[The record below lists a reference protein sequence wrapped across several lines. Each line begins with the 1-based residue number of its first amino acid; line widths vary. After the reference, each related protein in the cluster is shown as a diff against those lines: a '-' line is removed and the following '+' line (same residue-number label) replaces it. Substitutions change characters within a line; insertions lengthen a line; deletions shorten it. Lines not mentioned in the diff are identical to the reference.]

1 MKRIKNIISKAVFA
15 FIITSLM
22 LSLDS
27 CKSTKHVADDEYL
40 LAKVNFDCD
49 NSNID
54 TEDLETTLKQKPNR
68 KTLSLFRFHLLVY
81 NMAKSGN
88 ERKFKEK
95 IADVIGEPPVIYD
108 EYATTKTISN
118 LESYLH
124 AQSYYEAEV
133 KVVEKLRKKKVS
145 LTYTIETGE
154 PYIISNLV
162 YDIVDPKI
170 EELVLLD
177 TVNSLIRTNNNFNT
191 DELQDERER
200 LVRMLKSNGYYYFSI
215 NNIHYY
221 ADTTI
226 NRYQTKLTL
235 AIRKSF
241 DENNIQN
248 NTPFKAQVIRNIYIY
263 PDYDPKL
270 SIADA
275 EEYNSTLDTIYIDG
289 YNIIYSEKLEFK
301 PSVLLQSCFV
311 KRGDRYNIKNIEKTH
326 AHFSNLKQF
335 KLINIKLNP
344 AEDVFLETQKERF
357 LDLHIYLTP
366 LVKQSYTLEL
376 EGNNTSG
383 NIGMEG
389 GISYNN
395 KNLLRGAQL
404 FNIKGSLAF
413 QTLTLDADD
422 TRQVFFNTL
431 EYGGEI
437 KLNIPKLMIPFYENY
452 EFVKNHNPKTRI
464 SSSFNYQQRPDYT
477 RTIGNLGFG
486 YFWKGGKN
494 NYITHYINPIELYL
508 VKIFDFDPVFQEQ
521 IANLYI
527 RYSYEDQL
535 MSVISYD
542 LMFNNQN
549 INKLKSFSYF
559 WLNLETSGNIPN
571 ALYKLTDQELVNGAY
586 QFVGVEIAQFVKAD
600 FDYRYYQIFNE
611 NQSLVYRGYFGIGL
625 PYGNSTRGL
634 PFIKKYFIGGAN
646 DIRAWRVRSIGPG
659 SYTNP
664 QSNYDQIADMKI
676 MFNLEYRFKIISF
689 IEGALFIDAGNIW
702 AVDKN
707 DNRAG
712 ALFNFNTFYNE
723 IALGTGFGTRFDFS
737 FFIIRFDFGVP
748 LYDPAFPIY
757 GPASPLYNPDAPK
770 TRWFRAFD
778 TFELS
783 DLTFNFGIGYPF

>member
-1 MKRIKNIISKAVFA
+1 MKLIKNIISKAVLA
-15 FIITSLM
+15 FGIIVIV
-22 LSLDS
+22 LSFDS

-40 LAKVNFDCD
+40 LAKVNFDID
-49 NSNID
+49 NSNVD
-54 TEDLETTLKQKPNR
+54 LEDLKTTLKQKPNR
-68 KTLSLFRFHLLVY
+68 KTLSVFRFHLMVY
-81 NMAKSGN
+81 NLAKSGK
-88 ERKFKEK
+88 ERKFKNK

-108 EYATTKTISN
+108 EFATTKTVSDI
-118 LESYLH
+118 EAYLH

-133 KVVEKLRKKKVS
+133 KLTEKKRKKKIN
-145 LTYTIETGE
+145 LTYIIETGK
-154 PYIISNLV
+154 PYIVSNLV

-170 EELVLLD
+170 KELVLLD
-177 TVNSLIRTNNNFNT
+177 TVNSLLSTNINFNT

-215 NNIHYY
+215 NNIHFY

-226 NRYQTKLTL
+226 NKYQTKLTL

-241 DENNIQN
+241 EENDIKN

-263 PDYDPKL
+263 PDHDPKL
-270 SIADA
+270 SISDA
-275 EEYNSTLDTIYIDG
+275 TDYNLTLDTIYVDG
-289 YNIIYSEKLEFK
+289 YNIIYSNKLEFK
-301 PSVLLQSCFV
+301 PSVFLQSCFV

-326 AHFSNLKQF
+326 AHLSNLKQF

-366 LVKQSYTLEL
+366 MLKQSYTLEL

-413 QTLTLDADD
+413 QTLALDTED
-422 TRQVFFNTL
+422 TRQLLFNTL
-431 EYGGEI
+431 EYGGAM

-464 SSSFNYQQRPDYT
+464 STSFNYQQRPDYT
-477 RTIGNLGFG
+477 RTIGNLSFG

-494 NYITHYINPIELYL
+494 NYITHSINPIDLYL
-508 VKIFDFDPVFQEQ
+508 VKIFDFDPTFQEQ

-571 ALYKLTDQELVNGAY
+571 VFYKLTNQEQVEGAY
-586 QFVGVEIAQFVKAD
+586 QFVGVEFAQFVKAD

-611 NQSLVYRGYFGIGL
+611 KQSLVYRAFFGIGL
-625 PYGNSTRGL
+625 PYGNSTKGL

-646 DIRAWRVRSIGPG
+646 DIRAYRVRSIGPG
-659 SYTNP
+659 AYTNP
-664 QSNYDQIADMKI
+664 DSNYDQIADMKI

-689 IEGALFIDAGNIW
+689 LEGALFIDAGNIW
-702 AVDKN
+702 AIDSN

-712 ALFNFNTFYNE
+712 ALFNANRFYKE
-723 IALGTGFGTRFDFS
+723 MALGTGFGTRLDFS

-748 LYDPAFPIY
+748 LYSPVFPI
-757 GPASPLYNPDAPK
+757 GE
-770 TRWFRAFD
+770 RWLGTFN
-778 TFELS
+778 TFEFS
-783 DLTFNFGIGYPF
+783 DFTFNFGIGYPF

>member
-1 MKRIKNIISKAVFA
+1 MKNIISKATFA
-15 FIITSLM
+15 FFIVIIM

-27 CKSTKHVADDEYL
+27 CRSTKHVADDEYL
-40 LAKVNFDCD
+40 LTKVSFDCK
-49 NSNID
+49 NSNVDI
-54 TEDLETTLKQKPNR
+54 EDVETALKQKPNR
-68 KTLSLFRFHLLVY
+68 KMLSVFRFHLMVY
-81 NMAKSGN
+81 NMAKSGK

-108 EYATTKTISN
+108 EYSTEKTVSN
-118 LESYLH
+118 IESYLH
-124 AQSYYEAEV
+124 AQSYYEADV
-133 KVVEKLRKKKVS
+133 KVVEKRKKKKIS
-145 LTYTIETGE
+145 LTYQIETGE
-154 PYIISNLV
+154 PYLISNLI
-162 YDIVDPKI
+162 YDITDPKLQ
-170 EELVLLD
+170 ELVLLD
-177 TVNSLIRTNNNFNT
+177 TVNSLIHTNENFNT
-191 DELQDERER
+191 DVLQDERER

-226 NRYQTKLTL
+226 NQYQTKLTL

-241 DENNIQN
+241 DENSINN

-263 PDYDPKL
+263 PDFDPKL
-270 SIADA
+270 SVSDIEA
-275 EEYNSTLDTIYIDG
+275 YNSMLDTISVDG
-289 YNIIYSEKLEFK
+289 YNIIYSGKLEFK
-301 PSVLLQSCFV
+301 PSVLLQSCFI
-311 KRGDRYNIKNIEKTH
+311 KRGDRYNIQNVEKTH

-335 KLINIKLNP
+335 KLINIKLYP
-344 AEDVFLETQKERF
+344 SEDVILETQKERF

-366 LVKQSYTLEL
+366 LIKQSYTLEL

-413 QTLTLDADD
+413 QTLTLDVEDISQ
-422 TRQVFFNTL
+422 TFFNTL
-431 EYGGEI
+431 EYGGEM

-464 SSSFNYQQRPDYT
+464 STSFSYQQRPDYT

-494 NYITHYINPIELYL
+494 NYLTHYINPIELYL
-508 VKIFDFDPVFQEQ
+508 VKIFDFNPVFQEQ

-549 INKLKSFSYF
+549 INKLKSFTYF

-571 ALYKLTDQELVNGAY
+571 ALYKWTGQEKVDGAF
-586 QFVGVEIAQFVKAD
+586 QFIGVEFAQFIKAD

-611 NQSLVYRGYFGIGL
+611 NQSFVYRGFFGIGL
-625 PYGNSTRGL
+625 PYGNSTKGL

-646 DIRAWRVRSIGPG
+646 DIRAWRVRTIGPG

-664 QSNYDQIADMKI
+664 GSNYDQIADMKM
-676 MFNLEYRFKIISF
+676 MFNFEYRFKIISF
-689 IEGALFIDAGNIW
+689 IEGALFLDAGNIW
-702 AVDKN
+702 AIDKK

-712 ALFNFNTFYNE
+712 SLFRWDKFYKE
-723 IALGTGFGTRFDFS
+723 IAVGTGFGVRFDFS
-737 FFIIRFDFGVP
+737 FFIIRFDFGIP
-748 LYDPAFPIY
+748 LYSPIY
-757 GPASPLYNPDAPK
+757 PPSE
-770 TRWFRAFD
+770 RWLGTFS
-778 TFELS
+778 TFELN
-783 DLTFNFGIGYPF
+783 DFTFNFGIGYPF